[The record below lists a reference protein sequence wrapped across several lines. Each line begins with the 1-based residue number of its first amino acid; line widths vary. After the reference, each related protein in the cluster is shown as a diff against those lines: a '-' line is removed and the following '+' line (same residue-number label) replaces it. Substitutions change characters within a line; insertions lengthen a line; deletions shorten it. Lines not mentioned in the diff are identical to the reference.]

1 MSGLK
6 ALRSRIT
13 SVKSTQKIT
22 SAMKMVAA
30 AKLRRAQERLDAIQ
44 PYAKGM
50 TALISKAH
58 SACDQEQLPS
68 FLIADET
75 LPPLYI
81 FITADRGLCGSFST
95 NVMRAF
101 RTEIAGHKN
110 FKAIA
115 IGKKGT
121 ELLRKEFSSHNISF
135 QVEDLKIGFQFSDA
149 LRLAENVVE
158 LLEESKIGRVS
169 IISTNFVNV
178 IKQEPV
184 VGNIVPYT
192 SQIEDKN
199 NSETIFEPK
208 PEKLLHE
215 LFKQYFATR
224 FYEMYLQSITAENA
238 SRMTAMDSAT
248 RNAKE
253 MIKTLQLR
261 YNRTRQAI
269 ITKEIIEII
278 SGAEAL

>member
-6 ALRSRIT
+6 LLRSRIA

-22 SAMKMVAA
+22 SAMKMVAT
-30 AKLRRAQERLDAIQ
+30 AKLRRTLERLEAVR
-44 PYAKGM
+44 PYAENMRSMIAK
-50 TALISKAH
+50 TYNAS
-58 SACDQEQLPS
+58 DFDELPS
-68 FLIADET
+68 FLKHDGS
-75 LPPLYI
+75 LPHLYI

-95 NVMRAF
+95 NVMKVFRANIK
-101 RTEIAGHKN
+101 ENVN

-121 ELLRKEFSSHNISF
+121 ELLRKEFSEQNIPF
-135 QVEDLKIGFQFSDA
+135 EVENIKNGFQFSDA
-149 LRLAENVVE
+149 LALAEKVISMLDNAQV
-158 LLEESKIGRVS
+158 GHVS
-169 IISTNFVNV
+169 IISTRFVSV
-178 IKQEPV
+178 IKQDPTTES
-184 VGNIVPYT
+184 IVPFVPDEAVDNGT
-192 SQIEDKN
+192 DV
-199 NSETIFEPK
+199 IFEPK
-208 PEKLLHE
+208 AEDLLVV
-215 LFKQYFATR
+215 LFKNHFATR
-224 FYEMYLQSITAENA
+224 FYQMYLESATAEHA

-253 MIKTLQLR
+253 MIKALQLR